1 MFLKLTKMIS
11 NNFKHLDFKTFF
23 IYLEIE
29 QTMMTFDEAIT
40 KLAFSN
46 AIIMGNA
53 KTIKENALEK
63 IQILMKMSKI
73 KPESSLTSSFSEII
87 IDSLNETYKQKL
99 IKEYAKSLE
108 EMKELDEINEILNE
122 IKEQKRIIKGFL
134 KDEQM

>member
-1 MFLKLTKMIS
+1 MIS